1 MKTRKK
7 RITKVQH
14 FTRLAKLYPSCKHD
28 SVFRESHEGHNITY
42 GEMEY
47 EGIKTLYEHA
57 RRHSPSIHCF
67 MDIGSGRGKLCMYMA
82 AYPEIKK
89 VVGIELMKE
98 RHDDAEKLKTD
109 LESPFAKKVQLINED
124 LFEVK
129 FPHQTSFIWFSNLCF
144 PPDKTAEVFE
154 KIKNEMPK
162 GTIVCCSNKPDL
174 TPLETIEVP
183 MSWDKK
189 STVHLFMI

>member
-7 RITKVQH
+7 RLTKAQH

-28 SVFRESHEGHNITY
+28 LVFRASYEGHNITY

-57 RRHSPSIHCF
+57 LKHSPNINCF
-67 MDIGSGRGKLCMYMA
+67 IDIGSGRGKLCMYMA

-89 VVGIELMKE
+89 VIGIELIQE
-98 RHDDAEKLKTD
+98 RHDDAEKLKAD
-109 LESPFAKKVQLINED
+109 LESPFSKKVQLIHKD
-124 LFEVK
+124 LFDVK
-129 FPHQTSFIWFSNLCF
+129 FPHQVSLVWFSNLCF
-144 PPDKTAEVFE
+144 SPDNTKKVFE

-162 GTIVCCSNKPDL
+162 GTIVCCSNPPD
-174 TPLETIEVP
+174 PALETIEIP

-189 STVHLFMI
+189 STVHLFVI